1 MVKESAKK
9 SQELPSETPR
19 EASEQ
24 KPKDHEA
31 DVFFSFPPN
40 INMNLIEES
49 LNKEEWEYELVCKNY
64 SKMGTY
70 LLRDGSTKW

>member
-1 MVKESAKK
+1 M
-9 SQELPSETPR
+9 
-19 EASEQ
+19 
-24 KPKDHEA
+24 
-31 DVFFSFPPN
+31 FFSFPPN